1 MNQEQEK
8 LVREAL
14 NSMTTMNQKTRY
26 LLKKALG
33 DETSL
38 KYIDGHVVNED
49 GRCVDSKC
57 ELWAP
62 HSHRKNIDEDVS
74 MEWLET
80 VAERTD
86 CPAPQE
92 GIDVKRPV
100 YMDKCPNC
108 GNEDTWRSYCKDCAM
123 PLGG

>member
-1 MNQEQEK
+1 MDEK
-8 LVREAL
+8 EEKFVREAL
-14 NSMTTMNQKTRY
+14 ENSNWKDRKIRC
-26 LLKKALG
+26 LLRKALG
-33 DETSL
+33 DKTEL
-38 KYIDGHVVNED
+38 EYMHGHVIDED
-49 GRCVDSKC
+49 GKCVELSC

-80 VAERTD
+80 VADRID

-100 YMDKCPNC
+100 YIDECPNC
-108 GNEDTWRSYCKDCAM
+108 GNEDTWTSYCEECAM